1 MKKIK
6 LLVEAIKGNVKYQIL
21 TGIVVATTI
30 GGGVTGLIIDKNN
43 NTSNDK
49 QIVTEDLK
57 SIKSEFDKLKNV
69 SYKLINSDKL
79 NIAKNKIKSFEV
91 SYEEKNMNECKK
103 YLAELEEIINELLIS
118 NNELI
123 NKELNTL
130 KGIDVNTL
138 NESLKNELA
147 ETIKEI
153 EKLIEEENFASAYDN
168 IKVINGKIESIKK
181 EDTNSSD
188 NVSNEGPSNDDS
200 ISNSGSLDGSSSE
213 DSSVND
219 GSSNSGSS
227 NSGSSNGGSSNGG
240 SSNSGSSNAGSSN
253 AGSSNAGSSNGGSSN
268 GGSSN
273 GGSSNSGS
281 SNGGSSNNN
290 GSSDGNVVEVPSTP
304 AIASG
309 WKNDIAQQVI
319 STFATGATN
328 NTDIN
333 SQSVVMTPEHYSFL
347 VGVCNDWVN
356 GAITASQ
363 AKDKMES
370 TMFDF
375 LSFGQVSL
383 TKGVVASFEVSG
395 LDATNIANTIV
406 FNYWG
411 GNNFIFCKVYYD
423 SSRDISTVY
432 IANGVIW

>member
-240 SSNSGSSNAGSSN
+240 SSNSGSSN
-253 AGSSNAGSSNGGSSN
+253 
-268 GGSSN
+268 
-273 GGSSNSGS
+273 
-281 SNGGSSNNN
+281 GGSSNNN

>member
-30 GGGVTGLIIDKNN
+30 GGGITGLIIDKNN

-227 NSGSSNGGSSNGG
+227 NSGSSNSGSSNGGSSNGG
-240 SSNSGSSNAGSSN
+240 SSNS
-253 AGSSNAGSSNGGSSN
+253 
-268 GGSSN
+268 GSSN